1 MYKFFFR
8 FFVITITIL
17 TANLLTT
24 ALADYLV
31 TYKNHIRPVT
41 FTFIGMGITVIV
53 FYPLFTKMEEWVKK
67 ISTKFIKTG
76 RSVAGKYLG
85 LFLAFLVAML
95 MLFYFY
101 AKMWYNIDFT
111 QVLFHGSISKYI

>member
-1 MYKFFFR
+1 MYKFLFR

-41 FTFIGMGITVIV
+41 FTLLGMGITVIV
-53 FYPLFTKMEEWVKK
+53 FYPLFTKMEEWVKR

-76 RSVAGKYLG
+76 KSVAGKYLG
-85 LFLAFLVAML
+85 LFLAFLIAML
-95 MLFYFY
+95 VLFYFY
-101 AKMWYNIDFT
+101 AKMWYDINFLRILFEGNIGNY
-111 QVLFHGSISKYI
+111 L

>member
-1 MYKFFFR
+1 MYKFLFR

-24 ALADYLV
+24 ALGDYLV
-31 TYKNHIRPVT
+31 TYRNHIRPVV
-41 FTFIGMGITVIV
+41 FTFVGMIIIVVV

-76 RSVAGKYLG
+76 KSVAGKYLG
-85 LFLAFLVAML
+85 LFLAFIIAML
-95 MLFYFY
+95 VLFYFY
-101 AKMWYNIDFT
+101 GRMWYKIDFV
-111 QVLFHGSISKYI
+111 QVLLQGNIKSYF

>member
-1 MYKFFFR
+1 MYKFLFR

-24 ALADYLV
+24 ALADNLV
-31 TYKNHIRPVT
+31 TYKNHIRPVS
-41 FTFIGMGITVIV
+41 FTFLGMAVTVVV

-67 ISTKFIKTG
+67 ISMKFIKTG
-76 RSVAGKYLG
+76 KSVAGKYLG

-95 MLFYFY
+95 VLFYFY
-101 AKMWYNIDFT
+101 AKMWYNINFLKI
-111 QVLFHGSISKYI
+111 LFQGNIGNYL

>member
-1 MYKFFFR
+1 MYKFLFR

-31 TYKNHIRPVT
+31 TYKNHIRPVS
-41 FTFIGMGITVIV
+41 FTFLGMAITVIV

-67 ISTKFIKTG
+67 ISMKFIKTG
-76 RSVAGKYLG
+76 KSVAGKYLG

-95 MLFYFY
+95 VLFYFY
-101 AKMWYNIDFT
+101 SKMWYNIDFT
-111 QVLFHGSISKYI
+111 QMLFHGSISRYI

>member
-1 MYKFFFR
+1 MYKFLFR

-24 ALADYLV
+24 ALGDYLV
-31 TYKNHIRPVT
+31 TYRNHIRPVT
-41 FTFIGMGITVIV
+41 FTFIGMAIIVIV

-76 RSVAGKYLG
+76 KSVAGKYLG
-85 LFLAFLVAML
+85 LFLSFFVAIL
-95 MLFYFY
+95 ILFYFY
-101 AKMWYNIDFT
+101 ARMWYKIDFI
-111 QVLFHGSISKYI
+111 QVVLQGNIGSYI